1 MSLAEP
7 GRSGVLDL
15 ALVALDVLGGAG
27 GGNGG
32 AFTVGLAGRRAT
44 ADDLVAVDPAGVVG
58 APGAAG
64 VAGVAGVAGAAEGPA
79 VPTTAPAT
87 ISLDSLF
94 AITGAPNSSVRS
106 TVCGRTV
113 FTSKNDCL
121 T

>member
-1 MSLAEP
+1 MSLADP

-27 GGNGG
+27 GGNGR
-32 AFTVGLAGRRAT
+32 ALVVGRAPDAGRAP
-44 ADDLVAVDPAGVVG
+44 AALAVEP
-58 APGAAG
+58 
-64 VAGVAGVAGAAEGPA
+64 AGVAGAGGGAL
-79 VPTTAPAT
+79 APAT

-94 AITGAPNSSVRS
+94 AMTGAPNSFVKS
-106 TVCGRTV
+106 TVCGLSV